1 MSTLLLTPLL
11 TSLATL
17 LQDEPASPL
26 VQGLFG
32 YALAGV
38 FALVG
43 AGCVFVVVI
52 GLPGTWILLLLA
64 GAMQFTDGYWRSGDV
79 HTFSW
84 WTLGIATVLA
94 LLGEV
99 LEFVAGVAGAKK
111 GGASKRGMV
120 GALIGGI
127 VGAIVGAALIAGIGA
142 LPGGFVGSALG
153 AIVGELSHPHMTLE
167 KSLKPATG
175 AAAGRL
181 AGTMM
186 KLVLALILWVGLS
199 VAAFVP

>member
-1 MSTLLLTPLL
+1 MGLFPALIAS
-11 TSLATL
+11 L
-17 LQDEPASPL
+17 LQDEPPAPL
-26 VQGLFG
+26 VQGLIG
-32 YALAGV
+32 YTIAGV

-64 GAMQFTDGYWRSGDV
+64 GAMQFTDGLWRHGDA

-84 WTLGIATVLA
+84 WTLGIAAGLA
-94 LLGEV
+94 LLGEA
-99 LEFVAGVAGAKK
+99 LETMAGIAGAKS
-111 GGASKRGMV
+111 GGASKRGMI

-127 VGAIVGAALIAGIGA
+127 VGAIVGAGVGYGIGA
-142 LPGGFVGSALG
+142 IPGGFVGAALG
-153 AIVGELSHPHMTLE
+153 AIVGEFSHPHMTLE
-167 KSLKPATG
+167 KSLKPAGG

-186 KLVLALILWVGLS
+186 KLVLAVILWIGLS
-199 VAAFVP
+199 IAAFVP